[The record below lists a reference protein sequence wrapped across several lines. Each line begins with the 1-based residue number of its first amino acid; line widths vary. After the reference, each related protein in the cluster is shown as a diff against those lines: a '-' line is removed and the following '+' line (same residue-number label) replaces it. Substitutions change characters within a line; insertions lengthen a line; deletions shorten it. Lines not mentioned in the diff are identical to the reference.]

1 MNMLWHSSRHQP
13 DARHHGAMVKA
24 LGFGEMGLG
33 ANSASATSEL
43 CDLGQVTEPP
53 SASVFLC
60 MKWKR
65 EMFLDLTG

>member
-1 MNMLWHSSRHQP
+1 
-13 DARHHGAMVKA
+13 MVKA

-43 CDLGQVTEPP
+43 CDLVQVTEPP